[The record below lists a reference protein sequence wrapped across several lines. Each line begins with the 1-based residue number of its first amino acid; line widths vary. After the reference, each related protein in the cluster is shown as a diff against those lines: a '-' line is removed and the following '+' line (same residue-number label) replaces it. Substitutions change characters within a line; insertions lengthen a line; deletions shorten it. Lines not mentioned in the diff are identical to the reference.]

1 MGVDDQGQL
10 GHRVLD
16 GGNQIIGVLGT
27 HNTSH
32 ILDADG
38 GDAHLLQILHH
49 LDVLL
54 QSVDRAGG
62 KADGAGGVS
71 ALLHGLINGDL
82 QIARIVQRIKD
93 ADDVDAVLH
102 RVLHELADHI
112 VGVVL
117 IAQDVLAP
125 QEHLELGVGHLGADL
140 AQPVPGILPQVAQ
153 ADVKGG
159 AAPHLSGVEAGLI
172 HGLQDRLELV
182 IGKPRGDQRLI
193 CVTQYRLCE
202 LYLSHVESTSKYCC
216 GCSHKNSDL
225 PHFQHSGP

>member
-16 GGNQIIGVLGT
+16 GGDQVIGVLGP
-27 HNTSH
+27 HDAGH
-32 ILDADG
+32 VLDADG
-38 GDAHLLQILHH
+38 GDTHLLQVLHH

-54 QSVDRAGG
+54 QGVDRAGG
-62 KADGAGGVS
+62 EADGTGGVS
-71 ALLHGLINGDL
+71 ALLHGLINGNL
-82 QIARIVQRIKD
+82 QIAHIVQRVKD

-102 RVLHELADHI
+102 RVLHEFADHI

-117 IAQDVLAP
+117 IAQDVLAA

-140 AQPVPGILPQVAQ
+140 TQPLPGVLLQVAQ

-159 AAPHLSGVEAGLI
+159 AAPHLGGVEASLV
-172 HGLQDRLELV
+172 HRLQDGLELV
-182 IGKPRGDQRLI
+182 IGEPRGDQRLI
-193 CVTQYRLCE
+193 CVTQYRLCK